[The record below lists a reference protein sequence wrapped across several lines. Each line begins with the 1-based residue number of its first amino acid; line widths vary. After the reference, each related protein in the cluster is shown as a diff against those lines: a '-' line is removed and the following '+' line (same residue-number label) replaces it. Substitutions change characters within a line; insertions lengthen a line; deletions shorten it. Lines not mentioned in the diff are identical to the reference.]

1 MNGGETQHA
10 RCPRCAT
17 PGVFAAGDGLCP
29 GCLLEAA
36 LVTEVMDEPMEEPAS
51 GGSCGGYQ
59 LERVLGR
66 GGNGVVYL
74 ARKPGAE
81 GGFALKML
89 ASARLAG
96 PDELRRFRLE
106 AEASMSLDHPNIV
119 TVLEVGEEDGI
130 PYFVMEQAPGGSL
143 ADRLFREQDADT
155 IRTTIRER
163 VILLLT
169 VARAVQFAHEHG
181 VLHRDLKPANI
192 LIDARG
198 NPLVSDFGLARMI
211 HAPSG
216 VTMTGAAL
224 GTPSYMSPEQAAG
237 VTVTTASDVFS
248 LGSVLFH
255 LLTGVPPF
263 QGGTALET
271 LRLVSGTD
279 APDPR
284 GKAPW
289 VDRDLAM
296 ICLKALRREV
306 NGRYPSAAALADDL
320 ERWSKGESVM
330 ARPRSL
336 PERCMKWCGRHP
348 ILATLGVTG
357 SIAASILAVVFITG
371 SMILKEERNE
381 AIYQKSVALRNARE
395 ATRARDESRLN
406 SYAADVYL
414 ASKALEEGHLG
425 LARRMLARHEPKA
438 GLPDL
443 RGFEWRAFSNRCRG
457 DEARAWTDHTG
468 AVMAVAFSPDGTLL
482 ASAGR
487 DGRVFIRSVESGE
500 TVLALPKPDAPKDA
514 AEIPLMTAITS
525 RSAEMKQVLLGGG
538 LNPDELRM
546 RGRPSKLGEISTLAW
561 SPDGKWIAT
570 GGLGGYVRM
579 WSVPDGRLT
588 GLIPVYSA
596 DALSFASSG
605 GHLIVHAMVTEDP
618 SRLEIR
624 IYQTDELSLVRVI
637 PDVQAAHAV
646 SPDGRTLAFIGSGR
660 TSVTLHDIAG
670 GQVIRSIETSVNLS
684 RIVFSPDGGLLWGVE
699 RSGVMAGC
707 WNVSD
712 GKRVGSMFPISG
724 RLDLIAP
731 MPDGKHMAS
740 TAGAQA
746 VMLQHVSG
754 ASPALLMNGHED
766 VVRSLAVSP
775 DGRFLASGGNDHS
788 CRMWSTEGG
797 TKSVRGDP
805 RFPQLQ
811 FEPNP
816 AGVYQRTEAG
826 SWTGEGNPVS
836 TLRLVSASGKELRR
850 IKAPQGLISRM
861 VTSDDGTLAGA
872 YYWPRDLRVYDF
884 SKGKWSDR
892 WRLSA
897 GTVGPVV
904 FSPDSKWIA
913 SGGDDNAVTVRD
925 SGTGT
930 VLATLR
936 GHQGSILDLAF
947 APDGR
952 TLVSSSEDRSLR
964 LWHTAT
970 WRELGILH
978 QGEKLG
984 RIVFSRDGGVLR
996 GYLDPGNHRDFS
1008 GAPR

>member
-36 LVTEVMDEPMEEPAS
+36 LVSDLMEEPTEEPAS
-51 GGSCGGYQ
+51 GGSFGGYQ

-74 ARKPGAE
+74 ARKPGT
-81 GGFALKML
+81 GGGYALKML

-119 TVLEVGEEDGI
+119 TVLDVGEEDGI
-130 PYFVMEQAPGGSL
+130 PYFVMEHAPGGSL

-155 IRTTIRER
+155 IRSTLRER
-163 VILLLT
+163 VLLLLT
-169 VARAVQFAHEHG
+169 VARAVQFAHERG

-237 VTVTTASDVFS
+237 VSVTTASDVFS

-284 GKAPW
+284 GRAPW

-357 SIAASILAVVFITG
+357 SIGASILAVVFVTG
-371 SMILKEERNE
+371 SMLLKEERNE
-381 AIYQKSVALRNARE
+381 AVYQKSVAVRNARE
-395 ATRARDESRLN
+395 ATRVRDESRLN

-443 RGFEWRAFSNRCRG
+443 RGFEWHAFANRCRG
-457 DEARAWTDHTG
+457 DEARSWNDHTG
-468 AVMAVAFSPDGTLL
+468 AVMAVAFSPDGKLL

-487 DGRVFIRSVESGE
+487 DGRVFIRSVETGN
-500 TVLALPKPDAPKDA
+500 TVLSLPKHDAPKDV
-514 AEIPLMTAITS
+514 AEIPLMTSITS

-546 RGRPSKLGEISTLAW
+546 RGRPSKLGEISTFAW
-561 SPDGKWIAT
+561 SPDGKRIAT
-570 GGLGGYVRM
+570 AGLGSYVRV
-579 WSVPDGRLT
+579 WSMPDGQLT
-588 GLIPVYSA
+588 GLVPVISA
-596 DALSFASSG
+596 EDLAFASDG
-605 GHLIVHAMVTEDP
+605 ERLIVHVMNPEDA
-618 SRLEIR
+618 SRFEIR
-624 IYQTDELSLVRVI
+624 IYQTSDLSLVRSL

-646 SPDGRTLAFIGSGR
+646 SRDGRMLAFIGSGQ
-660 TSVTLHDIAG
+660 TQVSIHDIARG
-670 GQVIRSIETSVNLS
+670 ERIRSIETSVNLS
-684 RIVFSPDGGLLWGVE
+684 RILFSPDGGLIWGVE
-699 RSGVMAGC
+699 RSGVIVGS
-707 WNVSD
+707 WNVAD
-712 GKRVGSMFPISG
+712 GKRAGSMFPMDG
-724 RLDLIAP
+724 RIDLIAP
-731 MPDGKHMAS
+731 LPDGKHMAS
-740 TAGAQA
+740 TGGAQT
-746 VMLQHVSG
+746 VMLQHVTG
-754 ASPALLMNGHED
+754 ASPGMLLNGHED

-775 DGRFLASGGNDHS
+775 DGDWLATGGNDHG
-788 CRMWSTEGG
+788 CRLWSTKTRVSGFRIDQ
-797 TKSVRGDP
+797 VFP
-805 RFPQLQ
+805 RIHFDVNPPGV
-811 FEPNP
+811 FE
-816 AGVYQRTEAG
+816 RTAAG
-826 SWTGEGNPVS
+826 SWMGEGNPVS
-836 TLRLVSASGKELRR
+836 ALRLVSPSGEELRR
-850 IKAPQGLISRM
+850 IMAPQGVISRV
-861 VTSDDGTLAGA
+861 VTSSDSSRVAIF
-872 YYWPRDLRVYDF
+872 YWPRDLKVYD
-884 SKGKWSDR
+884 SSSGTWSDR

-925 SGTGT
+925 AATGNVLT
-930 VLATLR
+930 VLR
-936 GHQGSILDLAF
+936 GHQGNILDLVF

-952 TLVSSSEDRSLR
+952 TLASSSEDKTLR

-970 WRELGILH
+970 WRELGTLH
-978 QGEKLG
+978 QGERLGKLA
-984 RIVFSRDGGVLR
+984 FSIDGSVLR
-996 GYLDPGNHRDFS
+996 GFLNPENHRDFS
-1008 GAPR
+1008 GVVR

>member
-17 PGVFAAGDGLCP
+17 PGVFAAADGLCP

-36 LVTEVMDEPMEEPAS
+36 LVTDLMEESMEEPAS

-74 ARKPGAE
+74 ARKPGAD

-89 ASARLAG
+89 AAARLAG

-106 AEASMSLDHPNIV
+106 AEASMSLEHPNIV

-130 PYFVMEQAPGGSL
+130 PYFVMEHAAGGSL
-143 ADRLFREQDADT
+143 ADRLFRERDADS
-155 IRTTIRER
+155 IRATLRER
-163 VILLLT
+163 VVLLLT

-237 VTVTTASDVFS
+237 VSVTTASDVFS
-248 LGSVLFH
+248 LGSVLYH
-255 LLTGVPPF
+255 LLTGSPPF
-263 QGGTALET
+263 SGATALET

-284 GKAPW
+284 DRAPW

-320 ERWSKGESVM
+320 ERWSKGESVT

-336 PERCMKWCGRHP
+336 PERCLKWCGRHP
-348 ILATLGVTG
+348 ILATLGVSG
-357 SIAASILAVVFITG
+357 SIAASILSVVFITG
-371 SMILKEERNE
+371 SMMLKEERNE
-381 AIYQKSVALRNARE
+381 AIYQKSVAIRNAGE
-395 ATRARDESRLN
+395 ATRARDEFRLN

-414 ASKALEEGHLG
+414 VSKALEEGHLG

-443 RGFEWRAFSNRCRG
+443 RGFEWHAFANRCRG
-457 DEARAWTDHTG
+457 DEVRSWNDHTG
-468 AVMAVAFSPDGTLL
+468 AVMAVAFSPDGKLL

-487 DGRVFIRSVESGE
+487 DGRVFIRSLETGE
-500 TVLALPKPDAPKDA
+500 TVLSLPKHDVPKDV
-514 AEIPLMTAITS
+514 AEIPLMTSITS

-546 RGRPSKLGEISTLAW
+546 RGRPSRLGEISTLAW
-561 SPDGKWIAT
+561 SPDGKRIAT
-570 GGLGGYVRM
+570 AGLGSYVRV
-579 WSVPDGRLT
+579 WSMPDGQLT
-588 GLIPVYSA
+588 GLVPVISA
-596 DALSFASSG
+596 DDLAFASG
-605 GHLIVHAMVTEDP
+605 GERLIVHVMNPEDA
-618 SRLEIR
+618 SRFEIR
-624 IYQTDELSLVRVI
+624 IYQTSDLSLVRSL

-646 SPDGRTLAFIGSGR
+646 SRDGRMLAFIGSGK
-660 TSVTLHDIAG
+660 TQVSIHDIASG
-670 GQVIRSIETSVNLS
+670 ERIRSIETSVNLS
-684 RIVFSPDGGLLWGVE
+684 RIVFSPDGDLVWGVE
-699 RSGVMAGC
+699 RSGVIVGS
-707 WNVSD
+707 WNVAD
-712 GKRVGSMFPISG
+712 GKRSGSMFPMDG
-724 RLDLIAP
+724 RIDLIAP
-731 MPDGKHMAS
+731 LPNGKHMAS
-740 TAGAQA
+740 TAGAQT
-746 VMLQHVSG
+746 VMLQHVTG
-754 ASPALLMNGHED
+754 ASSGMLLNGHED

-775 DGRFLASGGNDHS
+775 DGGWLATGGNDHG
-788 CRMWSTEGG
+788 CRLWSTK
-797 TKSVRGDP
+797 TRGPGSRTDQVFP
-805 RFPQLQ
+805 RIHFDLNPPGV
-811 FEPNP
+811 FE
-816 AGVYQRTEAG
+816 RTAAG
-826 SWTGEGNPVS
+826 SWMGEGNPVS
-836 TLRLVSASGKELRR
+836 ALRLVSPSGEELQR
-850 IKAPQGLISRM
+850 IMAPQGVISR
-861 VTSDDGTLAGA
+861 VVSSSDASRVA
-872 YYWPRDLRVYDF
+872 IFYWPRDLKVYD
-884 SKGKWSDR
+884 SSSAAWSDR

-904 FSPDSKWIA
+904 FSPDSRWIA

-925 SGTGT
+925 AVTGN
-930 VLATLR
+930 VLAVLR
-936 GHQGSILDLAF
+936 GHQGNILDLAF

-952 TLVSSSEDRSLR
+952 TLASSSEDKTLR
-964 LWHTAT
+964 LWHTST
-970 WRELGILH
+970 WRELGTLH
-978 QGEKLG
+978 QGERLGKLA
-984 RIVFSRDGGVLR
+984 FSIDGSVLR
-996 GYLDPGNHRDFS
+996 GFLDPENHRDFS
-1008 GAPR
+1008 GAGR